1 MRTARLLLLLS
12 IGATTAL
19 GQQPQSTPPLPTPAP
34 APSPAAAPPA
44 RTIPPQILLE
54 VRELERQFDQAL
66 LRDCAPERCSS
77 KGCVYKEHLAVDLP
91 PSTTSLP
98 GLGSNEGI
106 GAVPA
111 QLYLTQARCE
121 FTHEKAVPARDVEA
135 LARRLEQRLSKGF
148 LKVVVSRQVLDPINP
163 ALADSPPP
171 REDKPPPPKEE
182 PKPEPAAPAPPPTWD
197 ADVALRELWQALLPH
212 FSWMI
217 AVFLATLAT
226 LVIIW
231 GARRLGKETL
241 EEKAMLAQLTQ
252 TPPTPPEPKVDPADA
267 PVDADKAFV
276 DEQQSAW
283 ARRIADAPLEKDDAL
298 IGHLLREWLKQ
309 GEFALLAK
317 ATVLFGDRLSL
328 AFQSDPSL
336 TARKSELA
344 QFLKTMDAQA
354 LPSDVQFF
362 RTLNQNAVAASL
374 LAQPDTEVYRSLSD
388 EFGSGAVVQMIEK
401 LPPRQGAL
409 LFALTPMDRQ
419 DEVAR
424 LLPYPLK
431 VGVAHQLLLSNRSH
445 KHERAALFEAVG
457 NAREGKP
464 LKNGHAPPTS
474 DVIDQGQE
482 FDAAGALSVL
492 LGHLEDADRRGL
504 FEKAVSGDGF
514 PGWYERILS
523 PQMLLKVPDSQ
534 RTDLLLE
541 VDVKGLAAW
550 LSLQPAARREQLVG
564 PLSASVQNAL
574 KASMSF
580 GSRAEQ
586 LELAKRGQA
595 ELVAS
600 VRRRIAGGALSF
612 PELVN

>member
-1 MRTARLLLLLS
+1 MRTPLLFAFVAAR
-12 IGATTAL
+12 AL
-19 GQQPQSTPPLPTPAP
+19 AQGQPSSPPLPGLGAPPVTPPPVVAP
-34 APSPAAAPPA
+34 APPG
-44 RTIPPQILLE
+44 RTIPPQIVLE

-77 KGCVYKEHLAVDLP
+77 KGCVYREHLSVDLP

-98 GLGSNEGI
+98 GLGTGEGP
-106 GAVPA
+106 GSVPA

-121 FTHEKAVPARDVEA
+121 FTHEKSVPARDVEA

-148 LKVVVSRQVLDPINP
+148 LKVTVSRQVLDPINP
-163 ALADSPPP
+163 SLAESPPP
-171 REDKPPPPKEE
+171 KEDKPAPKEE
-182 PKPEPAAPAPPPTWD
+182 PKPEPVAPPPPPKWD
-197 ADVALRELWQALLPH
+197 AEVALRELWQALLPH

-231 GARRLGKETL
+231 AARRLGKETL

-252 TPPTPPEPKVDPADA
+252 PPAPAPEMKPEATP
-267 PVDADKAFV
+267 PVDADAAFV
-276 DEQQSAW
+276 AEQQGAW
-283 ARRIADAPLEKDDAL
+283 AKRIADTPLEKDDAL
-298 IGHLLREWLKQ
+298 VGHLLREWLRQ
-309 GEFALLAK
+309 GEFPLLAK

-328 AFQSDPSL
+328 AFQADPTL
-336 TARKSELA
+336 TAKKAELA
-344 QFLKTMDAQA
+344 RYLQAMDAA
-354 LPSDVQFF
+354 SLPTDAQFF

-388 EFGSGAVVQMIEK
+388 EFGSAAVVQLIEK
-401 LPPRQGAL
+401 LPPRHGAL

-431 VGVAHQLLLSNRSH
+431 VGVAHQLLLSNRSS

-457 NAREGKP
+457 NAREGRP
-464 LKNGHAPPTS
+464 LKNGHAPVVL
-474 DVIDQGQE
+474 DVVDQGQE
-482 FDAAGALSVL
+482 FDAAGALSIL
-492 LGHLEDADRRGL
+492 LGHLEDADRRTL
-504 FEKAVSGDGF
+504 FEKALSGDGF

-523 PQMLLKVPDSQ
+523 PQMLLKVPAEQ

-541 VDVKGLAAW
+541 VDVRGLAAW
-550 LSLQPAARREQLVG
+550 LSLQPASRREQLVG
-564 PLSASVQNAL
+564 PLSASVQTAL
-574 KASMSF
+574 KASMAF
-580 GSRAEQ
+580 ASRAEQ
-586 LELAKRGQA
+586 LEQAKKGQA

>member
-1 MRTARLLLLLS
+1 MRTTFLLGLVAAS
-12 IGATTAL
+12 AL
-19 GQQPQSTPPLPTPAP
+19 AQGQPSSPPLPGLGA
-34 APSPAAAPPA
+34 PAAAPPPVA
-44 RTIPPQILLE
+44 TPTPPGRTIPPQMVLE
-54 VRELERQFDQAL
+54 VRELERLFDQAL

-98 GLGSNEGI
+98 GLGAGDGPGS
-106 GAVPA
+106 VPA

-121 FTHEKAVPARDVEA
+121 FTHEKSVPVRDVEA

-148 LKVVVSRQVLDPINP
+148 LKVTVSRQVLDPINP
-163 ALADSPPP
+163 SLAESPPP
-171 REDKPPPPKEE
+171 KDDKPAPKEE
-182 PKPEPAAPAPPPTWD
+182 PKPEPVAPPPPPKWD
-197 ADVALRELWQALLPH
+197 AEVALRELWQALLPH

-231 GARRLGKETL
+231 AARRLGKETL

-252 TPPTPPEPKVDPADA
+252 PPAPAPEPTPEAP
-267 PVDADKAFV
+267 PVDADAAFV
-276 DEQQSAW
+276 AEQQGAW
-283 ARRIADAPLEKDDAL
+283 ARRIADTPLEKDDAL
-298 IGHLLREWLKQ
+298 VGHLLREWLRQ

-328 AFQSDPSL
+328 AFQADPTL
-336 TARKSELA
+336 TARKAELA
-344 QFLKTMDAQA
+344 RFLQAMDVAS
-354 LPSDVQFF
+354 LPTDAQFF

-388 EFGSGAVVQMIEK
+388 EFGSAAVVQLVEK

-431 VGVAHQLLLSNRSH
+431 VGLAHQLLLSNRSS

-457 NAREGKP
+457 NAREGRP
-464 LKNGHAPPTS
+464 LKNGHAPVVL
-474 DVIDQGQE
+474 DVVDQGQE
-482 FDAAGALSVL
+482 FDAAGALSIL

-504 FEKAVSGDGF
+504 FEKALSGDGF

-523 PQMLLKVPDSQ
+523 PQMLLKVPPEQ

-550 LSLQPAARREQLVG
+550 LSLQPASRREQLVG
-564 PLSASVQNAL
+564 PLSASVQTAL
-574 KASMSF
+574 KASMAF
-580 GSRAEQ
+580 ASRAEQ
-586 LELAKRGQA
+586 LELAKKGQA
-595 ELVAS
+595 ELVSS
-600 VRRRIAGGALSF
+600 VRRRIAGGTLSF

>member
-1 MRTARLLLLLS
+1 MRTVSLLTLV
-12 IGATTAL
+12 AATAL
-19 GQQPQSTPPLPTPAP
+19 AQAQPSSPPLPGLGAPAPAPAPTPAP
-34 APSPAAAPPA
+34 PG
-44 RTIPPQILLE
+44 RTIPPQIVLE

-98 GLGSNEGI
+98 GLGANEGP

-121 FTHEKAVPARDVEA
+121 FTHEKAVPVRDVEA

-148 LKVVVSRQVLDPINP
+148 LKVTVSRQVLDPINP
-163 ALADSPPP
+163 ALAESPPP
-171 REDKPPPPKEE
+171 KEDKPAPKEE
-182 PKPEPAAPAPPPTWD
+182 PKPEPLPPPPPPKWD
-197 ADVALRELWQALLPH
+197 AEVALRELWQALLPH

-231 GARRLGKETL
+231 AARRLGKETL
-241 EEKAMLAQLTQ
+241 EEKAMLTQLTQ
-252 TPPTPPEPKVDPADA
+252 APAPTAEPKPEAEK
-267 PVDADKAFV
+267 PVDAETAFV
-276 DEQQSAW
+276 AEQQSAW
-283 ARRIADAPLEKDDAL
+283 AKRISDTPLEKDDAL
-298 IGHLLREWLKQ
+298 VGHLLREWLRQ

-328 AFQSDPSL
+328 AFQADPTL
-336 TARKSELA
+336 TARKAELA
-344 QFLKTMDAQA
+344 RFLQA
-354 LPSDVQFF
+354 LEPSTLPSDAQFF

-388 EFGSGAVVQMIEK
+388 EFGSAAVVQLIEK

-409 LFALTPMDRQ
+409 LFALSPMDRQ

-431 VGVAHQLLLSNRSH
+431 VGVAHQLLQSNRSS
-445 KHERAALFEAVG
+445 KHERAGLFEAVG
-457 NAREGKP
+457 NAREGRP
-464 LKNGHAPPTS
+464 LKNGHAPVS
-474 DVIDQGQE
+474 LDVIDQGQE

-492 LGHLEDADRRGL
+492 LAHLEDADRRAL
-504 FEKAVSGDGF
+504 FEKALSGDGF

-523 PQMLLKVPDSQ
+523 PQMLLKVPAEQ

-541 VDVKGLAAW
+541 VDVRGLAAW
-550 LSLQPAARREQLVG
+550 LSLQPVARREQLVG
-564 PLSASVQNAL
+564 PLSASVQTAL
-574 KASMSF
+574 KASMAF

-586 LELAKRGQA
+586 LELAKKGQA

>member
-1 MRTARLLLLLS
+1 MRTARLLSLLS
-12 IGATTAL
+12 LWAVTAS
-19 GQQPQSTPPLPTPAP
+19 GQQPQSAPPLPAP
-34 APSPAAAPPA
+34 APAPTAAPPA

-121 FTHEKAVPARDVEA
+121 FTHEKAVPVRDVEA

-148 LKVVVSRQVLDPINP
+148 LKVIVSRQVLDPINP

-171 REDKPPPPKEE
+171 KEDKPPAPKEE
-182 PKPEPAAPAPPPTWD
+182 PKPEPVAPPPPPTWD

-252 TPPTPPEPKVDPADA
+252 TPATAPETKVDPADA
-267 PVDADKAFV
+267 PIDADKAFV

-317 ATVLFGDRLSL
+317 ATVRVPPSCRNSCGYRRSASARGPPSARRSGTWASHLVRTTTTGTSSPVGMDRNRS
-328 AFQSDPSL
+328 
-336 TARKSELA
+336 TAATR
-344 QFLKTMDAQA
+344 
-354 LPSDVQFF
+354 P
-362 RTLNQNAVAASL
+362 NASSSRSMPGLRATAGSTSRISAEARSTASRSSWLAASW
-374 LAQPDTEVYRSLSD
+374 
-388 EFGSGAVVQMIEK
+388 
-401 LPPRQGAL
+401 
-409 LFALTPMDRQ
+409 
-419 DEVAR
+419 
-424 LLPYPLK
+424 
-431 VGVAHQLLLSNRSH
+431 
-445 KHERAALFEAVG
+445 
-457 NAREGKP
+457 
-464 LKNGHAPPTS
+464 APS
-474 DVIDQGQE
+474 
-482 FDAAGALSVL
+482 A
-492 LGHLEDADRRGL
+492 
-504 FEKAVSGDGF
+504 KAVRKTS
-514 PGWYERILS
+514 PG
-523 PQMLLKVPDSQ
+523 
-534 RTDLLLE
+534 
-541 VDVKGLAAW
+541 
-550 LSLQPAARREQLVG
+550 
-564 PLSASVQNAL
+564 
-574 KASMSF
+574 
-580 GSRAEQ
+580 
-586 LELAKRGQA
+586 
-595 ELVAS
+595 
-600 VRRRIAGGALSF
+600 
-612 PELVN
+612 